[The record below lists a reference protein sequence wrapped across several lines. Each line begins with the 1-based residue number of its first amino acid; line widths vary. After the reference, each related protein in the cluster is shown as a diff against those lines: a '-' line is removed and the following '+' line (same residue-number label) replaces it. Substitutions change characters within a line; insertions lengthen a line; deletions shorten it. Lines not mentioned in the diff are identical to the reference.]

1 MKKSAKCQ
9 IMSERL
15 SPEKEKEI
23 SIMVNRFMRMKLK
36 RVLRKIYTIKRK

>member
-1 MKKSAKCQ
+1 
-9 IMSERL
+9 MSERL